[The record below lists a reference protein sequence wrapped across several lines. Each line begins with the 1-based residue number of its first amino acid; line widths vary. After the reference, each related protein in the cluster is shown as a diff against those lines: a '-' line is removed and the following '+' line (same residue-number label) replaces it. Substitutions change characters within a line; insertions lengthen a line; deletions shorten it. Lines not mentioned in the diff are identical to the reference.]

1 MQFNCELL
9 SDELLEKPV
18 QISMEVVDELKL
30 GKVFVDNKRLELQVW
45 FKMISSCINISTE
58 SNTMDD
64 IFFFP
69 L

>member
-30 GKVFVDNKRLELQVW
+30 GKVFVDNKRLELQGW
-45 FKMISSCINISTE
+45 FKMIYLLL
-58 SNTMDD
+58 
-64 IFFFP
+64 P
-69 L
+69 